1 MRQTKNYNAIEK
13 PSTKEKTKI
22 INFLYDHLDEF
33 GDTKTDIRRAID
45 YALKEYAS
53 FGGFVITTQEESD
66 ILGVV
71 VVNQTGMNGYIPEN
85 ILVYIATHRDHRG
98 KGIGKILM
106 NETLKLAKGDVA
118 LHVESNNPA
127 RFLYENVGFKK
138 FYNEM
143 RYKRT
148 SIKP

>member
-1 MRQTKNYNAIEK
+1 MFQTKTFNAIEK

-33 GDTKTDIRRAID
+33 GDTKPDIRRAID
-45 YALKEYAS
+45 YALKEIAS
-53 FGGFVITTQEESD
+53 FGGFVITAQKEND
-66 ILGVV
+66 ILGAVV
-71 VVNQTGMNGYIPEN
+71 LNQTGMKGYIPEN
-85 ILVYIATHRDHRG
+85 ILVFIATHRDHRG
-98 KGIGKILM
+98 EGIGKILM